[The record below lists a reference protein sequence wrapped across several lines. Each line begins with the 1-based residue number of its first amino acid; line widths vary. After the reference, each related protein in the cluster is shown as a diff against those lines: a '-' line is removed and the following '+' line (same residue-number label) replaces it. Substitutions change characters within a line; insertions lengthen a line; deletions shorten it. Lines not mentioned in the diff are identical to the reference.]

1 MLPAQTAG
9 TARASVAINPIKA
22 IGAMKSR
29 HLVIAFA
36 SPGVFGLNAFQL
48 ALLGE
53 QVFASSKHGRRHNDN
68 TQELPPRLIVDDEP
82 PFAIHL
88 SHLKWVN
95 SMATSPL

>member
-1 MLPAQTAG
+1 MLPAQTTG

-36 SPGVFGLNAFQL
+36 SSGVFGLNAFQL

-53 QVFASSKHGRRHNDN
+53 QLSASSKHGPRRNDN
-68 TQELPPRLIVDDEP
+68 TQDLPSRLIVDDEP
-82 PFAIHL
+82 TFAIHL

-95 SMATSPL
+95 SMATLPL